1 MITVARAKGEKQ
13 MRPIDGDKIGLNDIE
28 IVMCEGA
35 YKKALEMLIDKI
47 NNAPTV
53 DAVPVVR
60 CKYCKWFRPEIEFG
74 QLLIGNCPYQPP
86 YEHTHGEGYCFRGV
100 RRESEVEE

>member
-1 MITVARAKGEKQ
+1 

-28 IVMCEGA
+28 IVMCEGS

-60 CKYCKWFRPEIEFG
+60 CKDCKYWNAFASSYYQKRGNFLGYCKLFYIKFPW
-74 QLLIGNCPYQPP
+74 YQDKF
-86 YEHTHGEGYCFRGV
+86 ETGSDDFCSKGERK
-100 RRESEVEE
+100 ETDNEND

>member
-1 MITVARAKGEKQ
+1 

-28 IVMCEGA
+28 IVMCEGS

-60 CKYCKWFRPEIEFG
+60 CKYCKWFEPEIEFG
-74 QLLIGNCPYQPP
+74 GILIGTCPYQRPL
-86 YEHTHGEGYCFRGV
+86 YDQIHGEGYCFRGV
-100 RRESEVEE
+100 RRESEVEDNG